1 MGVSIH
7 YRGRLDDIKK
17 ISQLRDEL
25 ADIAAVMGWPYD
37 SLDEDWSVP
46 PDAKLDGGRITGNLS
61 LKGISMKPHPD
72 SESLSLYFDSGGNL
86 HSPMGVVLMLEG
98 KLKPEK
104 NWISIKTQF
113 APLEIHVRVTGLLK
127 YLKKKYISN
136 LEVVDEGEYWETG
149 NLETLK
155 ERISSINRAMDRLEA
170 EFSRESSGNL
180 EGLSADEI
188 ALRIERF
195 FRNHKRSG
203 D

>member
-17 ISQLRDEL
+17 FSQLRGEMI
-25 ADIAAVMGWPYD
+25 DIAAVMGWPYD

-46 PDAKLDGGRITGNLS
+46 PDAKLDGGGITGHLS
-61 LKGISMKPHPD
+61 LKGIGMKPHPD
-72 SESLSLYFDSGGNL
+72 SESLSLYFDSRGNL
-86 HSPMGVVLMLEG
+86 NSPAGVVLMLEG

-149 NLETLK
+149 NIETLK
-155 ERISSINRAMDRLEA
+155 ERISSINRVMDRLEA
-170 EFSRESSGNL
+170 EFSSGSIGDL
-180 EGLSADEI
+180 RGLSADEI
-188 ALRIERF
+188 SLRIERF
-195 FRNHKRSG
+195 FRNYKQNE